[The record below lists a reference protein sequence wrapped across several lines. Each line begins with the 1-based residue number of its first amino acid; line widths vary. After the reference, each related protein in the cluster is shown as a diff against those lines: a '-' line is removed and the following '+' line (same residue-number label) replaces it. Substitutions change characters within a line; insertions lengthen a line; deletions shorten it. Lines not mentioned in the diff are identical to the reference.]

1 MQTLRTCLSIAGMAL
16 TLLIAWGCGS
26 AGADYS
32 LVELHKVGGKVTLDG
47 QPLVGAVVMF
57 ETPDRQFAYGL
68 TDSGGRYTLQIDS
81 EKSGVTPGQKS
92 VRISTAKSIPGLN
105 AAEGQ
110 EGGEAASE
118 GGTPA
123 SQKPVERVPAKYNVD
138 STLSV
143 NVTASAEFNFDLTSN

>member
-16 TLLIAWGCGS
+16 TLLIASGCGS

-57 ETPDRQFAYGL
+57 ETPDRQFSYGL

-81 EKSGVTPGQKS
+81 EKAGVTPGQKT
-92 VRISTAKSIPGLN
+92 VRISTTKSIPGLN
-105 AAEGQ
+105 SPEGK
-110 EGGEAASE
+110 EGGEAPSE
-118 GGTPA
+118 GGAVPA
-123 SQKPVERVPAKYNVD
+123 EKPVERVPAKYNVD

>member
-1 MQTLRTCLSIAGMAL
+1 MQTFRTSLSVTGMAL
-16 TLLIAWGCGS
+16 TLLIASGCGS

-32 LVELHKVGGKVTLDG
+32 LVELKKVGGKVTLDG
-47 QPLVGAVVMF
+47 QPLIGAVVMF

-81 EKSGVTPGQKS
+81 EKAGVTPGQKT
-92 VRISTAKSIPGLN
+92 VRISTTKSIPGLN
-105 AAEGQ
+105 SPEGK
-110 EGGEAASE
+110 EGGEAPSE
-118 GGTPA
+118 GGAVPA
-123 SQKPVERVPAKYNVD
+123 EKPVERVPAKYNVD